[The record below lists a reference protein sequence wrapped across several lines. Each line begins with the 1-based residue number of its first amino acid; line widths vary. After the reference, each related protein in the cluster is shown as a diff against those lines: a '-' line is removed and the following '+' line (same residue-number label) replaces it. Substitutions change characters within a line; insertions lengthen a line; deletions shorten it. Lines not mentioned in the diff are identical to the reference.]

1 MFAIMIWISQWIGA
15 IIACLIILA
24 IRSEDDN
31 TGMATLCGQVGLE
44 GDVFNPTCGLDGNYH
59 KMFLVEVI
67 GTFLFVSVNVN
78 IIYNN
83 GSTEIILN
91 AIIIGMALALGIF
104 IAAPTS
110 GGAINPG
117 VGLVQNIFQS
127 IVNDVKLKQITIH
140 IFGPFIGGLL
150 AGLFQLS
157 FNVSLEKQKRLAEEN
172 PLLDQYQA
180 NKLGKFAN
188 QRDMVDLNQKVKI
201 GAMAIDQNLVP
212 DFDINNSQAPI
223 KVTD

>member
-1 MFAIMIWISQWIGA
+1 MFAVMIWISQWIGA
-15 IIACLIILA
+15 IIACLLILA
-24 IRSEDDN
+24 VRSEEDK
-31 TGMATLCGQVGLE
+31 TGMATLCGAVGLE
-44 GDVFNPTCGLDGNYH
+44 KSGDVQVCGLDGNYH

-83 GSTEIILN
+83 GSSEIILN
-91 AIIIGMALALGIF
+91 AIIIGMALVLGIC

-127 IVNDVKLKQITIH
+127 IVNGVQLSQITIH
-140 IFGPFIGGLL
+140 IFGPFTGGLL

-157 FNVSLEKQKRLAEEN
+157 FNVSLAKQKKLAEEN
-172 PLLDQYQA
+172 PL
-180 NKLGKFAN
+180 
-188 QRDMVDLNQKVKI
+188 
-201 GAMAIDQNLVP
+201 IDEY
-212 DFDINNSQAPI
+212 
-223 KVTD
+223 

>member
-1 MFAIMIWISQWIGA
+1 MFAVMIWISQWLGA

-24 IRSEDDN
+24 VRSEDDQ
-31 TGMATLCGQVGLE
+31 TGMATLCGSVGLE
-44 GDVFNPTCGLDGNYH
+44 GSLLNPKCGLDGNYH

-91 AIIIGMALALGIF
+91 AIIIGMALTLGIF

-117 VGLVQNIFQS
+117 VGLVQNIF
-127 IVNDVKLKQITIH
+127 
-140 IFGPFIGGLL
+140 
-150 AGLFQLS
+150 
-157 FNVSLEKQKRLAEEN
+157 
-172 PLLDQYQA
+172 
-180 NKLGKFAN
+180 
-188 QRDMVDLNQKVKI
+188 
-201 GAMAIDQNLVP
+201 
-212 DFDINNSQAPI
+212 
-223 KVTD
+223 

>member
-1 MFAIMIWISQWIGA
+1 MGEERSKNRRGENVIFALMIWVSQWIGA
-15 IIACLIILA
+15 IIACFLILA
-24 IRSEDDN
+24 VRSEDDK
-31 TGMATLCGQVGLE
+31 TGMATLCGTVGLE
-44 GDVFNPTCGLDGNYH
+44 GTTCGLDGNYH

-83 GSTEIILN
+83 GSSEIILN
-91 AIIIGMALALGIF
+91 AIIIGIALCLGIF

-127 IVNDVKLKQITIH
+127 IVNDIELKQITIH
-140 IFGPFIGGLL
+140 IFGPFTGGLL

-157 FNVSLEKQKRLAEEN
+157 FNVSLAKQKKLAEAN
-172 PLLDQYQA
+172 PQKYEYQST
-180 NKLGKFAN
+180 KVGKFS
-188 QRDMVDLNQKVKI
+188 NQKE
-201 GAMAIDQNLVP
+201 MM
-212 DFDINNSQAPI
+212 DISH
-223 KVTD
+223 D